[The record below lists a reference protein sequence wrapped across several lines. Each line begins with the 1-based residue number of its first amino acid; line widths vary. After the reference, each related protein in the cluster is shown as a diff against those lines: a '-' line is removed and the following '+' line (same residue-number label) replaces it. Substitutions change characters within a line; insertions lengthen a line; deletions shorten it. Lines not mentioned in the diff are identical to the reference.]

1 MDVNVILKVLS
12 LSTTYSF
19 TTVFLLDWR
28 YDLMC
33 GLTEMESYYLLN
45 DVDLVHGMIENEFYE
60 KLNEYLNAK
69 FEVLHGKFGFIR

>member
-1 MDVNVILKVLS
+1 
-12 LSTTYSF
+12 
-19 TTVFLLDWR
+19 
-28 YDLMC
+28 MC

-69 FEVLHGKFGFIR
+69 FEVLHGKFSFF

>member
-1 MDVNVILKVLS
+1 
-12 LSTTYSF
+12 
-19 TTVFLLDWR
+19 
-28 YDLMC
+28 MC

-69 FEVLHGKFGFIR
+69 FEVLHGKFSFFKIVESVCI

>member
-1 MDVNVILKVLS
+1 
-12 LSTTYSF
+12 
-19 TTVFLLDWR
+19 
-28 YDLMC
+28 MC

-69 FEVLHGKFGFIR
+69 FEVLHRKFSFFMIVESVCI

>member
-1 MDVNVILKVLS
+1 
-12 LSTTYSF
+12 
-19 TTVFLLDWR
+19 
-28 YDLMC
+28 MC

-69 FEVLHGKFGFIR
+69 FEVLHNISSLLGYSIFITRFQTCFSILRPTSICRCSDY

>member
-1 MDVNVILKVLS
+1 
-12 LSTTYSF
+12 
-19 TTVFLLDWR
+19 
-28 YDLMC
+28 MC

-69 FEVLHGKFGFIR
+69 FEVLHGKFSFSKMVESVCI